1 MKFTET
7 HEWVDETEEHAPV
20 GISTYAQKELGEVV
34 YVELPQ
40 VGKKVEKG
48 QEMAVLE
55 STKAAS
61 DVYSP
66 CSGTIVEVNERL
78 KEEPGLINEDP
89 QGMGWILKI
98 KLSDPQQV
106 SQLLDESAYL
116 ALVKGK

>member
-7 HEWVDETEEHAPV
+7 HEWVDETKEFAPV
-20 GISTYAQKELGEVV
+20 GITTYAQQELGEVV

-40 VGKKVEKG
+40 VGKKVDKG

-66 CSGTIVEVNERL
+66 CAGTIMEVNQRL
-78 KEEPGLINEDP
+78 KEEPGLINQDP
-89 QGMGWILKI
+89 QGEGWILKI
-98 KLSDPQQV
+98 KLTEPKDAAT
-106 SQLLDESAYL
+106 LLDEAAYQ